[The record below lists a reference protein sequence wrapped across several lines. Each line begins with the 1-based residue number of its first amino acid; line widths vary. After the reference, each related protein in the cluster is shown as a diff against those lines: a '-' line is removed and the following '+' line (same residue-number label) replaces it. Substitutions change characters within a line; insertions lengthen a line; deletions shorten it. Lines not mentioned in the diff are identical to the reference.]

1 MVNLTKGWTLL
12 LSAACMATLLLGL
25 AVVWVSIERTNLVYG
40 LRKMEHKMT
49 ELESHTS
56 KLLVERDNLV
66 SPYRLRQLAAEYGL
80 APAATGQIRR
90 LEVRSE

>member
-1 MVNLTKGWTLL
+1 MKGLTKGWLL
-12 LSAACMATLLLGL
+12 LFSVACMATLLMGL
-25 AVVWVSIERTNLVYG
+25 AVVWLSIERTHIAYG
-40 LRKMEHKMT
+40 LRRMESKLT

-56 KLLVERDNLV
+56 KLRVERDNLV

-90 LEVRSE
+90 LDN